1 MDGPSNQDTSS
12 ESVHKLL
19 ETTLLDTERI
29 QRKGR
34 KAGEQ
39 SAAIKAFQ
47 ESSEMTSPI
56 ETTTQQMRVQ
66 QPFVTTSVNMPFS
79 SDRQISQPS
88 CFPNSGLSQVTLTQ
102 SIPNSIVSNTQF
114 QTDSSAN
121 LNFGVLAQQGV
132 SQVSHIQCTDN
143 FSPACASTYVLSQPP
158 IAPMSQLDRIEQDN
172 REMKY
177 ILRDLTQ
184 TLKDIR
190 DKLNPTPSYTTPY
203 YGFNHYSCGM
213 VSNTSHNIAGSS
225 YNNFGNP
232 LNAVNPLSAVS
243 RPFSQA
249 LPGVFQNPP
258 PGLSNTVNTQLPEL
272 RNQSPVPQIQPL
284 PVSYENQ
291 PQTFVDNMVPN
302 MGSYAQQP
310 QQSSYPQHSYA
321 QQP

>member
-47 ESSEMTSPI
+47 QSSEMTSPI

-66 QPFVTTSVNMPFS
+66 TPNVTASVNMPFS
-79 SDRQISQPS
+79 SDRQMSQPS
-88 CFPNSGLSQVTLTQ
+88 CFPNSGVSQVTLTQ
-102 SIPNSIVSNTQF
+102 SIPNPIISNTQF

-132 SQVSHIQCTDN
+132 SQVSNIRCTDN

-158 IAPMSQLDRIEQDN
+158 LAPMTQLDRIEEDN

-177 ILRDLTQ
+177 ILRDLTA

-225 YNNFGNP
+225 HNNFGNP
-232 LNAVNPLSAVS
+232 LNTVNPLSAVS
-243 RPFSQA
+243 RPFSLA
-249 LPGVFQNPP
+249 LPV
-258 PGLSNTVNTQLPEL
+258 
-272 RNQSPVPQIQPL
+272 
-284 PVSYENQ
+284 
-291 PQTFVDNMVPN
+291 
-302 MGSYAQQP
+302 
-310 QQSSYPQHSYA
+310 
-321 QQP
+321 